1 MIKIFSNLSRVL
13 ENKRKL
19 QNNKDRYSEGIQ
31 SKSFVAQNETTN
43 IEIKT
48 IKKSLESIDYLTQ
61 NLQSLPIKLKL

>member
-13 ENKRKL
+13 QNKRKL
-19 QNNKDRYSEGIQ
+19 QSNKDRYSEGIQ

-43 IEIKT
+43 IKIKT

>member
-13 ENKRKL
+13 QNKRKL
-19 QNNKDRYSEGIQ
+19 QSNKDRYSEGIQ

-61 NLQSLPIKLKL
+61 NIQSLPIKLKL

>member
-13 ENKRKL
+13 QNKRKL

-31 SKSFVAQNETTN
+31 SKSFVTQNETTN
-43 IEIKT
+43 IKIKT

>member
-13 ENKRKL
+13 QNKRKL

>member
-13 ENKRKL
+13 QNKRKL

-31 SKSFVAQNETTN
+31 SKSFVTQNETTN
-43 IEIKT
+43 IKIKT

-61 NLQSLPIKLKL
+61 NIQSLPIKLKL

>member
-13 ENKRKL
+13 QNKRKL
-19 QNNKDRYSEGIQ
+19 QSNKDRYSEGIQ

-43 IEIKT
+43 IKIKT

-61 NLQSLPIKLKL
+61 NIQSLPIKLKL

>member
-1 MIKIFSNLSRVL
+1 MIKIFSNLSRVFQ
-13 ENKRKL
+13 NKRKL

-31 SKSFVAQNETTN
+31 SKSFVTQNETTN

-48 IKKSLESIDYLTQ
+48 LKKSLESIDYLTQ

>member
-13 ENKRKL
+13 QNKRKL

-43 IEIKT
+43 IKIKT

>member
-13 ENKRKL
+13 QNKRKL
-19 QNNKDRYSEGIQ
+19 QSNKDRYSEGIQ

>member
-13 ENKRKL
+13 QNKRKL

-43 IEIKT
+43 IKIKT
-48 IKKSLESIDYLTQ
+48 IKRSLESIDYLTQ

>member
-13 ENKRKL
+13 QNKRKL

-31 SKSFVAQNETTN
+31 SKSFVTQNETTN

>member
-13 ENKRKL
+13 QNKRKL

-43 IEIKT
+43 IKIKT
-48 IKKSLESIDYLTQ
+48 VKKSLESIDYLTQ

>member
-1 MIKIFSNLSRVL
+1 MIKIFSNLSHVL
-13 ENKRKL
+13 QNKRKL

-43 IEIKT
+43 IKIKT

>member
-13 ENKRKL
+13 QNKRKL

-31 SKSFVAQNETTN
+31 SKSFVTQNETTN

-48 IKKSLESIDYLTQ
+48 LKKSLESIDYLTQ

>member
-13 ENKRKL
+13 QNKRKL

-43 IEIKT
+43 IKIKT

-61 NLQSLPIKLKL
+61 NLQSYQLN

>member
-13 ENKRKL
+13 QNKRKL

-43 IEIKT
+43 IKIKT

-61 NLQSLPIKLKL
+61 NLQ

>member
-13 ENKRKL
+13 QNKRKL

-61 NLQSLPIKLKL
+61 NIQSLPIKLKL